1 MIEAKVI
8 RSKRRSIAIQI
19 TSQGE
24 IVIRAPIKCSE
35 KIIEKA
41 INERIDWIEK
51 HKQKILKNKEQ
62 NSEILSYDKVLFLGA
77 TQNVIFQEKAKF
89 QHIENNFI
97 IPKKYED
104 LELKIKRLITKFM
117 IKEAEFYFKSRVE
130 HYSNEMKLIP
140 KSLKICNSKR
150 IWGSCSKT
158 ADLKLNWRLIML
170 NPELI
175 DYVIVHEFSHM
186 IEFNHSKN
194 FWKLVENI
202 LKDYKIRRALLKKN
216 DYLLSL
222 YR

>member
-1 MIEAKVI
+1 MIEAKII

-41 INERIDWIEK
+41 INERLDWIEK
-51 HKQKILKNKEQ
+51 HKQKILKAKEQ
-62 NSEILSYDKVLFLGA
+62 NSEILSYDKVLFLGVK
-77 TQNVIFQEKAKF
+77 QNIIFKEKAKF
-89 QHIENNFI
+89 EHIENNFI
-97 IPKKYED
+97 IPKKYEN
-104 LELKIKRLITKFM
+104 LEPKIKRLITKFM
-117 IKEAEFYFKSRVE
+117 IQEAESYFKSRVE
-130 HYSNEMKLIP
+130 YYSKEMNLTP

-202 LKDYKIRRALLKKN
+202 LKDYKQRRALLKKN
-216 DYLLSL
+216 DYLLGL